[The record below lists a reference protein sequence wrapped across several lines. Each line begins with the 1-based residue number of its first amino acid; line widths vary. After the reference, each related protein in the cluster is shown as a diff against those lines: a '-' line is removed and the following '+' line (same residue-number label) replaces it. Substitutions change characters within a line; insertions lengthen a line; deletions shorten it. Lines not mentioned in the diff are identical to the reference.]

1 MKAMFFFLKLCDH
14 NLRYLVETVWLSLTF
29 ITVMDNDLFFC
40 LPNKVWPK
48 KCTRQCQF
56 QLLLLFIDFNQQIL
70 HSSASKY
77 AVRNILLAKL
87 GHNISLEVMSY
98 LLYFINW
105 VFASH
110 IQLHLKKLEK
120 RHSYAQF
127 TRTKILRCDLLFS
140 CANLIKTMGWRWGGF
155 LLTLRERGASINY
168 LVLSGWVFHKHEEP
182 HAFLE

>member
-1 MKAMFFFLKLCDH
+1 MTCFSVYQTRFDQNSVHVSVSSNYYYC
-14 NLRYLVETVWLSLTF
+14 SLTS
-29 ITVMDNDLFFC
+29 TS
-40 LPNKVWPK
+40 
-48 KCTRQCQF
+48 RY
-56 QLLLLFIDFNQQIL
+56 
-70 HSSASKY
+70 SASKY
-77 AVRNILLAKL
+77 AVRNILRAKL

-110 IQLHLKKLEK
+110 ILLHLKKLEK
-120 RHSYAQF
+120 SHPYAQF
-127 TRTKILRCDLLFS
+127 TRTNILRCDLLFS